1 LTRRHVPAVVRVG
14 AIAGLALFVALVVD
28 HGVREIARRLAFA
41 GTGLLWLPV
50 LHLVPLAASALGW
63 RAVLGPTTD
72 LPRRTFLRAR
82 WIAESINQL
91 LPALQ
96 LGGNL
101 VRAQI
106 IARSGVP
113 GPLAGASLVVDITL
127 HLLAQLVFAL
137 LGLGLLLLH
146 LGGRR
151 LAGPVIVGLVVT
163 ASIVAAFY
171 AVQRRG
177 VFGTLA
183 RMLARMVRSQD
194 WRSLSSSAEAMD
206 TWIGRLYGNRRAIRV
221 SLVWHVLSWVLGASE
236 IWLALRLLRHPVP
249 LATAVVLESLG
260 EAIRTAA
267 FAIPGA
273 LGVQEGGFV
282 LLGNVYGFGPELSI
296 ALSLTK
302 RVREL
307 CLGIPGLIV
316 WQLEAAVR
324 TGTRRAAV
332 EP

>member
-1 LTRRHVPAVVRVG
+1 V
-14 AIAGLALFVALVVD
+14 
-28 HGVREIARRLAFA
+28 
-41 GTGLLWLPV
+41 GLLWIPV

-63 RAVLGPTTD
+63 RAVLRPTTE

-106 IARSGVP
+106 AARCGVP
-113 GPLAGASLVVDITL
+113 GPLAGASVVVDITL

-137 LGLGLLLLH
+137 LGLGLLLVH
-146 LGGRR
+146 LEGRE
-151 LAGPVIVGLVVT
+151 LVGPVVVGLVAT
-163 ASIVAAFY
+163 AGTVAALY
-171 AVQRRG
+171 VVQRRG
-177 VFGTLA
+177 VFGPLA
-183 RMLARMVRSQD
+183 RRLARVVRSPD
-194 WRSLSSSAEAMD
+194 WASLSANAEAMD
-206 TWIGRLYGNRRAIRV
+206 AWIGRLYRDRHAIRV

-236 IWLALRLLRHPVP
+236 IWLALHLLGHPVP
-249 LATAVVLESLG
+249 IAAAIVLESLG

-267 FAIPGA
+267 FAVPGA

-282 LLGNVYGFGPELSI
+282 LLGNIYGFGPDLSI

-316 WQLEAAVR
+316 WQVEAAAR
-324 TGTRRAAV
+324 AGTRRATA
-332 EP
+332 ER

>member
-1 LTRRHVPAVVRVG
+1 MRIG
-14 AIAGLALFVALVVD
+14 WIAGLALFVALVVD
-28 HGVREIARRLAFA
+28 HGAREIGRRLAFA
-41 GTGLLWLPV
+41 GAGLLWIPV
-50 LHLVPLAASALGW
+50 LHLVPLTASALGW
-63 RAVLGPTTD
+63 RAVLGRTTD
-72 LPRRTFLRAR
+72 LPHRTFLRAR

-96 LGGNL
+96 VGGNL
-101 VRAQI
+101 VRAQML
-106 IARSGVP
+106 ARSGAP
-113 GPLAGASLVVDITL
+113 GPLAGASVVVDITL

-146 LGGRR
+146 LEARE
-151 LAGPVIVGLVVT
+151 LAGPVIVGLVAT
-163 ASIVAAFY
+163 AGTVAAFY
-171 AVQRRG
+171 VVQRRG
-177 VFGTLA
+177 VFGPLA
-183 RMLARMVRSQD
+183 RRLARVVRSPD
-194 WRSLSSSAEAMD
+194 WASLSASAEAMD
-206 TWIGRLYGNRRAIRV
+206 GWIGRLYRDRRAIRV

-236 IWLALRLLRHPVP
+236 IWVALHLLGHPVP
-249 LATAVVLESLG
+249 LAAAIVLESLA

-267 FAIPGA
+267 FAVPGA

-316 WQLEAAVR
+316 WQVEAAAR
-324 TGTRRAAV
+324 TGTRRATA
-332 EP
+332 ER

>member
-1 LTRRHVPAVVRVG
+1 VRIG
-14 AIAGLALFVALVVD
+14 WIAGLALFVALVVD
-28 HGVREIARRLAFA
+28 HGAREIGGRLAFA
-41 GTGLLWLPV
+41 GMGLLWIPV

-63 RAVLGPTTD
+63 RAVLGRTAQ

-106 IARSGVP
+106 ASRCGVP
-113 GPLAGASLVVDITL
+113 GPLAGASVVVDITL

-137 LGLGLLLLH
+137 LGLGLLLVH
-146 LGGRR
+146 LEARE
-151 LAGPVIVGLVVT
+151 LVGPVVVGLVAT
-163 ASIVAAFY
+163 AGTVAAFY
-171 AVQRRG
+171 VVQRRG
-177 VFGTLA
+177 VFGPLA
-183 RMLARMVRSQD
+183 RRLARVVRSSE
-194 WRSLSSSAEAMD
+194 WASLSAGAEAMD
-206 TWIGRLYGNRRAIRV
+206 GWIGRLYSDGRAIRV

-236 IWLALRLLRHPVP
+236 IWLALHLLGHPVP
-249 LATAVVLESLG
+249 LAAAIVLESLA

-267 FAIPGA
+267 FAVPGA

-302 RVREL
+302 RFREL
-307 CLGIPGLIV
+307 CLGIPGLVV
-316 WQLEAAVR
+316 WQLEGAAR
-324 TGTRRAAV
+324 AGTRRATA
-332 EP
+332 ER